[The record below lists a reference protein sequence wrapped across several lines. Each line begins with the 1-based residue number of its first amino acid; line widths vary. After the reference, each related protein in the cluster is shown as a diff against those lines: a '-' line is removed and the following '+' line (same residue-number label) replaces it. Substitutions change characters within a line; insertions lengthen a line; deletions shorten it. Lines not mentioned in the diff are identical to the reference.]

1 MRAQTMAFYLLVVNL
16 VGVGLGPTITAL
28 LTDFVFA
35 DEAYLR
41 YSLATVAACTLPLAL
56 LVFILGM
63 PAYRKCV
70 EEKV

>member
-1 MRAQTMAFYLLVVNL
+1 
-16 VGVGLGPTITAL
+16 